1 MINPLDQ
8 PRSSF
13 VSARNRRFL
22 VTQPYFLSSRG
33 YTTAPRV
40 FLHPFRWQSRGQR
53 HFIAT
58 DHEVRVLD
66 ALTQRPR
73 VKRLPSAPFNG
84 ILVPSFRDFLTDVP
98 RDSFFRDKINQIIPS
113 ETCSNFVHSRPLISY
128 FMNF

>member
-8 PRSSF
+8 LRSSF

-98 RDSFFRDKINQIIPS
+98 RPGFFLPR
-113 ETCSNFVHSRPLISY
+113 
-128 FMNF
+128 

>member
-113 ETCSNFVHSRPLISY
+113 ETCSNFVHSGPLISY